1 MIDHFKDESFR
12 SLFEM
17 VARDAQVLTSGVVLS
32 YNNKRIFPSTRPD
45 SLGLCGEVQLSAL
58 SLLISFES

>member
-1 MIDHFKDESFR
+1 MIDYFKDESFR

-17 VARDAQVLTSGVVLS
+17 VAEDAQVLTSGVVLS
-32 YNNKRIFPSTRPD
+32 YNNKRIFPSARPD

-58 SLLISFES
+58 SLSISFES

>member
-12 SLFEM
+12 SLFET
-17 VARDAQVLTSGVVLS
+17 VAEDAQVLTSALVLS

-58 SLLISFES
+58 LIPWKSRY